1 MVKFCISREK
11 RRYKLEDLYVETQQ
25 RAKQLLY
32 QLIKNEDI
40 PLLNYTFRFF
50 FDYYVGENEILVLP
64 HHFSGRKIEG
74 LTVIDELG
82 VSISYEAENP
92 ITKQNFTLCHEL
104 GHFLLKHEG
113 GYFAESVDSKDSQIE
128 REANIFSAFILMP
141 DIVLLSKIYYACH
154 TFEEV
159 QISLGVSKEALSYR
173 LIDLLREY
181 HLGLEAEI
189 RRAVDEYIG
198 GQNTSIHHFF
208 HKIKDQIAD
217 DFNQYHT
224 SPIESVIQKLSKSGF
239 VTSEEVS
246 ELLNQDLWSE
256 IIEKEKYVKI
266 WLLYNKGKSIAY
278 AWDKS
283 KLSEEQAKKKA
294 EFKLLLM

>member
-1 MVKFCISREK
+1 MEH
-11 RRYKLEDLYVETQQ
+11 LYVDAHQ
-25 RAKQLLY
+25 RVKELLY
-32 QLIKNEDI
+32 QLMKNQDI
-40 PLLNYTFRFF
+40 SLLKYTFRFF
-50 FDYYVGENEILVLP
+50 FDHYVSKNEILVLP

-74 LTVIDELG
+74 LTVIDEWG
-82 VSISYEAENP
+82 ISISYEEENP
-92 ITKQNFTLCHEL
+92 ITRQNFTLCHEL

-113 GYFAESVDSKDSQIE
+113 EYFAESVDTQDSLIE

-159 QISLGVSKEALSYR
+159 QFSLEVSKEALTYR

-181 HLGLEAEI
+181 HLGLEVEI
-189 RRAVDEYIG
+189 RRAIEEYID
-198 GQNTSIHHFF
+198 GQNATIHNYFN
-208 HKIKDQIAD
+208 KIKDQIAD
-217 DFNQYHT
+217 DFNQYQP
-224 SPIESVIQKLSKSGF
+224 SPVDVVIQKLSKSSF

-246 ELLNQDLWSE
+246 ELLNQNIWLE
-256 IIEKEKYVKI
+256 ITDRANYIKI
-266 WLLYNKGKSIAY
+266 WLLYNRGKSIAY
-278 AWDKS
+278 AWDKN

>member
-1 MVKFCISREK
+1 M
-11 RRYKLEDLYVETQQ
+11 EDLYVETQQ
-25 RAKQLLY
+25 RSKKLLY
-32 QLIKNEDI
+32 QLMKNQDI

-50 FDYYVGENEILVLP
+50 FDYYVDKNKILVLP

-74 LTVIDELG
+74 LTIIDELG
-82 VSISYEAENP
+82 VSISYEQENP

-113 GYFAESVDSKDSQIE
+113 GYFSESVDNQDSQIE

-159 QISLGVSKEALSYR
+159 QVSLGVSKESLAYR

-181 HLGLEAEI
+181 HLRMEIEI
-189 RRAVDEYIG
+189 RRAVEEYID
-198 GQNTSIHHFF
+198 GQNSTIHHCF

-217 DFNQYHT
+217 DFNKYQP
-224 SPIESVIQKLSKSGF
+224 SPVDVVIQKLSKSSI

-246 ELLNQDLWSE
+246 ELLNHDIWSE
-256 IIEKEKYVKI
+256 ITDKAKYIKV
-266 WLLYNKGKSIAY
+266 WLLYNRGKSIAY
-278 AWDKS
+278 AWDQN

-294 EFKLLLM
+294 EFILLLM

>member
-1 MVKFCISREK
+1 MEN
-11 RRYKLEDLYVETQQ
+11 LYVEPQQ
-25 RAKQLLY
+25 KAKRLLY
-32 QLIKNEDI
+32 QLMKNREI
-40 PLLNYTFRFF
+40 PLLKYTFRFF
-50 FDYYVGENEILVLP
+50 FDYYVSENKILVLP

-82 VSISYEAENP
+82 VSISYEKENP

-104 GHFLLKHEG
+104 GHFLLQHEG
-113 GYFAESVDSKDSQIE
+113 GYFAESVDNQDSQIE

-154 TFEEV
+154 SFEEV
-159 QISLGVSKEALSYR
+159 QFSLGVSKEALAYR

-181 HLGLEAEI
+181 HLGLETEI
-189 RRAVDEYIG
+189 RRAVDEYID
-198 GQNTSIHHFF
+198 GQKATIHHCF

-217 DFNQYHT
+217 DFNQYQP
-224 SPIESVIQKLSKSGF
+224 SPVDVVIQKLSKSGF
-239 VTSEEVS
+239 VTSEELY

-256 IIEKEKYVKI
+256 ITEKAKYVKV

-278 AWDKS
+278 AWDKN
-283 KLSEEQAKKKA
+283 KLSDEQAKKKA

>member
-1 MVKFCISREK
+1 M
-11 RRYKLEDLYVETQQ
+11 EDLYVDVQG

-32 QLIKNEDI
+32 QLMKIQDI
-40 PLLNYTFRFF
+40 PLLKYTFHFF
-50 FDYYVGENEILVLP
+50 FDYYVRENGILVIP

-74 LTVIDELG
+74 LIVIDELG
-82 VSISYEAENP
+82 VSISYERANP

-104 GHFLLKHEG
+104 GHFLLQHEG
-113 GYFAESVDSKDSQIE
+113 DYFAESVDNKDSQIE
-128 REANIFSAFILMP
+128 REANIFSAIILMP
-141 DIVLLSKIYYACH
+141 DIVLLSKIYYGCH
-154 TFEEV
+154 TFDEV
-159 QISLGVSKEALSYR
+159 QISLEVSKEALTYR

-181 HLGLEAEI
+181 HLGFESEI
-189 RRAVDEYIG
+189 RRAVYEYIDG
-198 GQNTSIHHFF
+198 RNATIHHCF

-217 DFNQYHT
+217 DFNQYQP
-224 SPIESVIQKLSKSGF
+224 SPVKVLIQKLSKSVF

-256 IIEKEKYVKI
+256 ITEKAKYVKV

-278 AWDKS
+278 AWDKN
-283 KLSEEQAKKKA
+283 KLSDKQAKKKA

>member
-1 MVKFCISREK
+1 M
-11 RRYKLEDLYVETQQ
+11 EDLYVDVQE

-32 QLIKNEDI
+32 RLMKIQDI
-40 PLLNYTFRFF
+40 PLLKYTFRFF
-50 FDYYVGENEILVLP
+50 FDYYVSENEIMVLP

-82 VSISYEAENP
+82 VSISYEQENP
-92 ITKQNFTLCHEL
+92 VTKQNFTLCHEL

-113 GYFAESVDSKDSQIE
+113 GYFAESVDNQDSKME

-141 DIVLLSKIYYACH
+141 DIVLLSKIYYGCH

-159 QISLGVSKEALSYR
+159 QSSLEVSKEALTYR

-181 HLGLEAEI
+181 HIGVELEI
-189 RRAVDEYIG
+189 RKAVDEYID
-198 GQNTSIHHFF
+198 GQNATIHHCF
-208 HKIKDQIAD
+208 HKIKEQIAD
-217 DFNQYHT
+217 DYNQYQD
-224 SPIESVIQKLSKSGF
+224 SPVDIVIQKLSKSGF

-246 ELLNQDLWSE
+246 ELLNQDLWAE
-256 IIEKEKYVKI
+256 ITKQARYVKV
-266 WLLYNKGKSIAY
+266 WLLYNKGKRITY
-278 AWDKS
+278 AWDTNKVS
-283 KLSEEQAKKKA
+283 DEQAKKKA

>member
-1 MVKFCISREK
+1 M
-11 RRYKLEDLYVETQQ
+11 EDLYVETQQ

-40 PLLNYTFRFF
+40 PLLNYSFRFF
-50 FDYYVGENEILVLP
+50 FDYYVEEHEILVLP

-82 VSISYEAENP
+82 ISISYEQENP

-104 GHFLLKHEG
+104 GHFLLQHEG
-113 GYFAESVDSKDSQIE
+113 GYFAESVVKQDSQIE

-141 DIVLLSKIYYACH
+141 DIVLLSKIYYTCH

-159 QISLGVSKEALSYR
+159 QVSLGVSKEALAYR

-181 HLGLEAEI
+181 HLGFEAEI
-189 RRAVDEYIG
+189 RRAVDEYID
-198 GQNTSIHHFF
+198 GQNATIHHCFQM
-208 HKIKDQIAD
+208 IKDYIAD
-217 DFNQYHT
+217 DFNQYQP
-224 SPIESVIQKLSKSGF
+224 SPVDVVIQKLSKGGF

-246 ELLNQDLWSE
+246 ELLNQDLWLE
-256 IIEKEKYVKI
+256 ITEKAKYIKI

-278 AWDKS
+278 AWDKNR
-283 KLSEEQAKKKA
+283 LSDEQAKNKA

>member
-1 MVKFCISREK
+1 M
-11 RRYKLEDLYVETQQ
+11 EDLYVNAQQ

-32 QLIKNEDI
+32 QLMKNQGI
-40 PLLNYTFRFF
+40 PLLKYTFRFF
-50 FDYYVGENEILVLP
+50 FDYYVSENEILVLP

-74 LTVIDELG
+74 ITVIDELG
-82 VSISYEAENP
+82 VSISYEQGNP

-113 GYFAESVDSKDSQIE
+113 GYFTESVDNQDSQIE

-141 DIVLLSKIYYACH
+141 DIVLLSKIYYGWH

-159 QISLGVSKEALSYR
+159 QSSLEVSKEALTYR

-181 HLGLEAEI
+181 HLWLEVEI
-189 RRAVDEYIG
+189 RSAVDKYIE
-198 GQNTSIHHFF
+198 GQNATIYHYF
-208 HKIKDQIAD
+208 HKIKDKIAED
-217 DFNQYHT
+217 YNQYQP
-224 SPIESVIQKLSKSGF
+224 SPVEVVIQKLSKSGF

-256 IIEKEKYVKI
+256 ITDKAKYIKV

-278 AWDKS
+278 AWDKN
-283 KLSEEQAKKKA
+283 KLSDEQARKRA

>member
-1 MVKFCISREK
+1 M
-11 RRYKLEDLYVETQQ
+11 EDLYVGTQQ

-32 QLIKNEDI
+32 QLMKNRDI
-40 PLLNYTFRFF
+40 PLLKYTFRFF
-50 FDYYVGENEILVLP
+50 FNFYVEENEILVLP

-82 VSISYEAENP
+82 VSISYEEENP

-104 GHFLLKHEG
+104 GHFLLQHEG
-113 GYFAESVDSKDSQIE
+113 GYFAESVDNQDSQIE

-154 TFEEV
+154 SFEEV
-159 QISLGVSKEALSYR
+159 QVSLGVSKEALIYR
-173 LIDLLREY
+173 LVDLLREY
-181 HLGLEAEI
+181 HLGLEAKI
-189 RRAVDEYIG
+189 RRAVDEYID
-198 GQNTSIHHFF
+198 GQNATIHHCF
-208 HKIKDQIAD
+208 HKLKDQIAY
-217 DFNQYHT
+217 DFNQYQP
-224 SPIESVIQKLSKSGF
+224 SPADAVIQKLSKSSF
-239 VTSEEVS
+239 ITSEEVS

-256 IIEKEKYVKI
+256 ITEKAEYVKV

-278 AWDKS
+278 AWDKNKIS
-283 KLSEEQAKKKA
+283 DEQAKKIA

>member
-1 MVKFCISREK
+1 M
-11 RRYKLEDLYVETQQ
+11 
-25 RAKQLLY
+25 
-32 QLIKNEDI
+32 KNQDI
-40 PLLNYTFRFF
+40 PLLKYTFRFF
-50 FDYYVGENEILVLP
+50 FDYYVSKNKILVLP

-74 LTVIDELG
+74 LTIIDEWG
-82 VSISYEAENP
+82 ISISYEEDNP
-92 ITKQNFTLCHEL
+92 ITRQNFTLCHEL

-113 GYFAESVDSKDSQIE
+113 EYFAESVDTQDSLIE

-159 QISLGVSKEALSYR
+159 QFSLEVSKEALCYR
-173 LIDLLREY
+173 LIDLLRGY
-181 HLGLEAEI
+181 HLGLEVEI
-189 RRAVDEYIG
+189 RRVVEEYID
-198 GQNTSIHHFF
+198 GQNATIHHCF

-217 DFNQYHT
+217 DFNQYQP
-224 SPIESVIQKLSKSGF
+224 SPVDVVIQKLNESSI

-246 ELLNQDLWSE
+246 ELLNQDIWSE
-256 IIEKEKYVKI
+256 ITDKAKYIKV
-266 WLLYNKGKSIAY
+266 WLLYNRGKSIAY
-278 AWDKS
+278 AWDQN